1 MTISFY
7 FFHLSKLSTVT
18 SENAYIVFD
27 IKSDGNL
34 ANADDGILV
43 LNSASYNYWLN
54 NGSFKNANNN
64 YGGIHLITGSCDIT
78 DASNYAVSQIF
89 DSSNRHILDTDIATL
104 AQNVA
109 TWLTSENRSYESV
122 SDALTN
128 GTATDKAALITYF
141 NNFNDSAWT
150 TGVG

>member
-34 ANADDGILV
+34 VNADDGILV

-64 YGGIHLITGSCDIT
+64 YGGIHLISGDSNIT
-78 DASNYAVSQIF
+78 NTSNYAVSQIF
-89 DSSNRHILDTDIATL
+89 DSSNRHVTDTEIASL
-104 AQNVA
+104 AASVA
-109 TWLTSENRSYESV
+109 GWLNGKYASV
-122 SDALTN
+122 SAALTN
-128 GTATDKAALITYF
+128 GTEAEKTELIAYF
-141 NNFNDSAWT
+141 NTFNNEAWT
-150 TGVG
+150 SGAG